1 METQKQTARKKSS
14 KQLNVIADKR
24 AKYKSKLDYFL
35 DSLMTEHFID
45 YTDPYTQRVM
55 KYQKRSTKRN
65 PYDF

>member
-1 METQKQTARKKSS
+1 METQKQTQRKKSS

-35 DSLMTEHFID
+35 DGLMTEHYVD
-45 YTDPYTQRVM
+45 YTDTYTQSVM
-55 KYQKRSTKRN
+55 KYQRRSTKRN